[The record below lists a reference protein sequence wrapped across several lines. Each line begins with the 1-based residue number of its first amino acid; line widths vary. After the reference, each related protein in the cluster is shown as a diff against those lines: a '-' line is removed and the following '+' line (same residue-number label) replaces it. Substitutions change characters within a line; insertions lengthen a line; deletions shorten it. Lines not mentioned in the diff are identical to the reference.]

1 MIRRIFRWLT
11 GGEDGGPAR
20 LPSPDELVVAASPQ
34 GEPEAEM
41 LRSML
46 AQHGIHSMLRN
57 RDAWAARTGAPGG
70 WFAYELMVMRKDLRR
85 AQEILAED
93 ADAEDAP

>member
-1 MIRRIFRWLT
+1 MIRRIVRWLI
-11 GGEDGGPAR
+11 GEDDGGPPR

-41 LRSML
+41 LRGML

-57 RDAWAARTGAPGG
+57 RDAWAARTAAPGG

-85 AQEILAED
+85 AREILALD
-93 ADAEDAP
+93 ATADESP